1 MKIKQSV
8 GYRVF
13 SVFNILLMI
22 ILGVLFIFPYLNILA
37 ESLNDPADTLRGG
50 LTIYPRVFTLQNYK
64 VILSDSDISRAAVVS
79 VSRVVIAVILSIL
92 VQFSAAYSL
101 SRKGLMGKQFF
112 VWLFSIPMF
121 ISAGQIP
128 LYVQISR
135 MGLLNNFWVYIL
147 PGLFSFYNIVI
158 IRTFIQS
165 TIPDGLIESAH
176 LDGANEM
183 QVLFQMVLPLSKPIL
198 ATVALWIM
206 VAHWND
212 WTATL
217 LYIRKSSL
225 FTLQYIMMQ
234 LVKETERLQ
243 KLQQAAIEMG
253 ADVSNMQTKVTSESI
268 ISAQVMITTIP
279 IICVYPFLQK
289 YFVKGIMM
297 GSIKG

>member
-64 VILSDSDISRAAVVS
+64 VILSDSDIGRAAVVS
-79 VSRVVIAVILSIL
+79 VSRVVVAVILSIL

-101 SRKGLMGKQFF
+101 SRKGLMGKKFF
-112 VWLFSIPMF
+112 AWLFTIPMF
-121 ISAGQIP
+121 ISAGQVP
-128 LYVQISR
+128 LYVQISK

-147 PGLFSFYNIVI
+147 PGLFSFYNIII

-165 TIPDGLIESAH
+165 TIPDSLVESAH

-198 ATVALWIM
+198 ATVALWVM